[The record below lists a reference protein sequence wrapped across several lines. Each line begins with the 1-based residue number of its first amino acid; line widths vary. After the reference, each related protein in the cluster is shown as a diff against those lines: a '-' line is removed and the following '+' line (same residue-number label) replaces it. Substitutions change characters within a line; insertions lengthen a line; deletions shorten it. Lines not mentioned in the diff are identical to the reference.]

1 MVIKF
6 PASQT
11 LENVNSPARDLAA
24 AVLPQLAT
32 AALTQRAT
40 PG

>member
-6 PASQT
+6 PAFQT
-11 LENVNSPARDLAA
+11 SENVKSPARDLAA
-24 AVLPQLAT
+24 VVFPPLAT

>member
-6 PASQT
+6 PAFQT
-11 LENVNSPARDLAA
+11 LENANRPARDLAA
-24 AVLPQLAT
+24 AVFPPLAT
-32 AALTQRAT
+32 AALAQNAT